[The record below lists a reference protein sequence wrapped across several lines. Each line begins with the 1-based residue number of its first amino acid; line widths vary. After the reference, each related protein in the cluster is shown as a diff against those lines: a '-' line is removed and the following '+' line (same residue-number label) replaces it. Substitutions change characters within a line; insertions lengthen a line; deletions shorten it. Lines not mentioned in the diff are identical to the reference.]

1 MGLSVRSEGDYET
14 AVLGNKKA
22 VKILA
27 FGDSW
32 LSNPGSNSSFSI
44 AKSIAGNFDVVIYS
58 LTMAG
63 KETAQSLTKG
73 GLEALLK
80 KYEKHNRDERQKFDV
95 VLVSAGGSDIIEK
108 NEFKKLLID
117 KNDIKDGSQ
126 GSEQFV
132 DEAALNSKIKSIIT
146 LYEEIISKLIKINSE
161 AKIITHNYGV
171 AAYLK
176 KGTRMLGI
184 PVGGSWIESCFAEKH
199 ITDEKTQRDV
209 FKYIFTHLG
218 KGLINLQ
225 KKYSGNFKVIETQR
239 LIQEND
245 WKDEIHLTS
254 AGCEKIAKE
263 IYNEGIAKR

>member
-1 MGLSVRSEGDYET
+1 MGLSVRSEGDYEM

-44 AKSIAGNFDVVIYS
+44 VKSIAGNFDVVIYS

-63 KETAQSLTKG
+63 KETAYSLSRG
-73 GLEALLK
+73 GLEVLLK
-80 KYEKHNRDERQKFDV
+80 KYENHNRDERQKFDV

-108 NEFKKLLID
+108 SELKKLLVD
-117 KNDIKDGSQ
+117 KNDLKEEKHNI
-126 GSEQFV
+126 EQFINKT
-132 DEAALNSKIKSIIT
+132 ALDNKIKSIIS
-146 LYEEIISKLIKINSE
+146 LYEEIISRLIKINSE

-184 PVGGSWIESCFAEKH
+184 PVGGSWIESCFTEKH
-199 ITDEKTQRDV
+199 ITDEKIQRDV
-209 FKYIFTHLG
+209 FRYIFTHLSYS
-218 KGLINLQ
+218 LIDLQ

-239 LIQEND
+239 LIHEND

-263 IYNEGIAKR
+263 IYNEGIANR

>member
-1 MGLSVRSEGDYET
+1 MGLSVRSEGDYEM
-14 AVLGNKKA
+14 AALSNRKA

-44 AKSIAGNFDVVIYS
+44 AKSIAGNFDVIIYS
-58 LTMAG
+58 MTMAG
-63 KETAQSLTKG
+63 KETAQSLSKG

-80 KYEKHNRDERQKFDV
+80 KYENHNRDERQKFDV

-108 NEFKKLLID
+108 GELKKLIFD
-117 KNDIKDGSQ
+117 KNDIKDVSQ
-126 GSEQFV
+126 DIGQYI
-132 DEAALNSKIKSIIT
+132 DKTALNTKIKSIIS
-146 LYEEIISKLIKINSE
+146 LYEEIISRLIKINSDV
-161 AKIITHNYGV
+161 KIITHNYGI
-171 AAYLK
+171 AAYMK

-184 PVGGSWIESCFAEKH
+184 PVGGSWIESCFTEKN
-199 ITDEKTQRDV
+199 ITDGKIQKDV
-209 FKYIFTHLG
+209 FKYIFTQLSG
-218 KGLINLQ
+218 GLISLQ